1 LVVTQ
6 ESVPCITLGNY
17 KQCSH
22 LPRIVPP
29 REQNKEGGRKRKSEW
44 FYLPPIKVENSRR
57 LFLRTHTLA
66 LRSAQCLNRKF
77 YSVLYRNFR
86 SARLVVLKC
95 HEVVLCVTECSELP
109 RKSWRNKDFGKS
121 GC

>member
-1 LVVTQ
+1 MVVTQ
-6 ESVPCITLGNY
+6 ESVPCITLRNY

-22 LPRIVPP
+22 LPHILPP
-29 REQNKEGGRKRKSEW
+29 RKRNHGRGRKRHQDW
-44 FYLPPIKVENSRR
+44 FYLPSTKVETSRI

-66 LRSAQCLNRKF
+66 LLSAQRVNRKS

-95 HEVVLCVTECSELP
+95 NEVLLCVTECSELP